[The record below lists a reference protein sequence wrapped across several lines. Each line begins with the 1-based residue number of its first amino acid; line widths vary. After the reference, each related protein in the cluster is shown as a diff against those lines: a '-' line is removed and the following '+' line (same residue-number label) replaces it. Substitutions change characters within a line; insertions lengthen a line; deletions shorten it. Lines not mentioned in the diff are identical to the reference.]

1 MLDIPMSDWGGGASS
16 VLSLGGSSSGGQGL
30 GAGSSFFDVKINE
43 VAPSEVSGMD
53 VHQIMGILH
62 NLDVEGVT
70 EAADAHM
77 NLASKLDQVASRLAR
92 NAHTLAANWQGGA
105 AQAAMDKFQAMHD
118 QAAQLA
124 AQAKQTGQVLH
135 WTAGVMDKY
144 RNLPTPQ
151 GESATQADEQ
161 TGSHIGGAVG
171 GAAGSAIGD
180 GIGAIAGAF
189 GIGGG
194 NQAKANAQ
202 AQKYLTA
209 LNQHLVTANNALPST
224 IGQAPSDWGTSSQP
238 FQKAGGGGAGS
249 GTGGGVASAP
259 PMSPYSGAGAGGG
272 STAGSAGPAHISKF
286 NAAPLVHGGAG
297 PDASLQG
304 YTPPPGGPTTLPP
317 PGPAP
322 TTGPVGPTGMPTF
335 VPGGPVPNAED
346 VPLNEN
352 ALASDQAVAED
363 GALPGEAMTGADGA
377 AADGL
382 AAEGVPGVSGMG
394 PAGDGAAAD
403 LPGVESGAVSGTESA
418 IGADGAAPGEIGAAD
433 AMGAEGEGMLPMMG
447 GAGSGQQDKE
457 RQRQAWMNED
467 ADLWGVPK
475 DSVGSVIEGNG

>member
-1 MLDIPMSDWGGGASS
+1 MLDIPIGDWGGGAPS
-16 VLSLGGSSSGGQGL
+16 VLSLGGTSSGGQGL
-30 GAGSSFFDVKINE
+30 GSGSSFFDVKINE

-53 VHQIMGILH
+53 VNQIMGILH

-77 NLASKLDQVASRLAR
+77 NLASKLDQVARRLAQ
-92 NAHTLAANWQGGA
+92 NAHTLAANWQGTA
-105 AQAAMDKFQAMHD
+105 AQAAMDKFQEMHD

-135 WTAGVMDKY
+135 WTAGVMEKY

-209 LNQHLVTANNALPST
+209 LNEHLVAANNALPST
-224 IGQAPSDWGTSSQP
+224 IGQAPSDWGSSSQP

-272 STAGSAGPAHISKF
+272 SAAGSAGPAHISKF
-286 NAAPLVHGGAG
+286 NPAPLVHGGAG
-297 PDASLQG
+297 PGASLQS

-322 TTGPVGPTGMPTF
+322 TTGPVGPSGMPTF
-335 VPGGPVPNAED
+335 VPGGPVPNTED
-346 VPLNEN
+346 VPVDEN

-363 GALPGEAMTGADGA
+363 GALPGDAMAGADGA
-377 AADGL
+377 AAD
-382 AAEGVPGVSGMG
+382 EVSGMG
-394 PAGDGAAAD
+394 PAGEAAAAD

-418 IGADGAAPGEIGAAD
+418 IGADGEIGAAD

-467 ADLWGVPK
+467 ADIWGVPK